1 MGVVSLLGAGI
12 IKSFHLANLIA
23 IVCGS
28 VLGVLIGAL
37 PGIGPSAGAALLL
50 PLTLS
55 LTPTLALILLCSLYV
70 GCMFGGRI
78 TSILANIP
86 GDDAA
91 IATCFDG
98 YPMTLK
104 GRAGPALGITAVSSY
119 IGGLLGLFIVIF
131 TAKQVAR
138 FGLAFGP
145 AEYFALMALA
155 LSATAILGG
164 NNPAKGIAM
173 TALGLLIAMVGL
185 DFVSGKMRLT
195 FGNIHLEQGIDF
207 LPVSVGLF
215 ALSELFKQLEEG
227 IKLRFEQDRFTLKDV
242 MPTRE
247 DVSYTWK
254 PILRG
259 SLLGFL
265 IGVLPGAGGT
275 IASFMTYA
283 LEKKLSP
290 RSDKFGTGVPEG
302 VASVEAANN
311 AAAFG
316 AMVPLLTLGI
326 PGSGTTAIIL
336 GGLIMWGVRPGPLFI
351 TEQTELFWSLL
362 GALFVANIVLLLLNT
377 AFIPFFVRALKS
389 LAPYLEA
396 LITVVCM
403 VGVFGLNN
411 SIVDVWLM
419 LIFGVLGYLL
429 KKCGYPVGPVIL
441 AVVLGPLA
449 EGSFRQALMMSQGSM
464 SVFFASPL
472 SMFLMTAAILIWC
485 SILLRPLWGWFKRNT
500 AKVEAS

>member
-1 MGVVSLLGAGI
+1 LEVVGLLLNGMIHAFQPGN
-12 IKSFHLANLIA
+12 FIA

-28 VLGVLIGAL
+28 ILGVLVGAL

-50 PLTLS
+50 PLTLT
-55 LTPTLALILLCSLYV
+55 LTPTIALVLLCSLYV

-86 GDDAA
+86 GDDAS

-104 GRAGPALGITAVSSY
+104 GRAGPALGITAISSY
-119 IGGLLGLFIVIF
+119 IGGLMGLIIVIF

-138 FGLAFGP
+138 FGLYFGP

-195 FGNIHLEQGIDF
+195 FGNIYLERGIDF
-207 LPVSVGLF
+207 LPVSVGMF

-227 IKLRFEQDRFTLKDV
+227 IRLSFHKGRFGLKDV

-247 DVSYTWK
+247 DVAVTTL
-254 PILRG
+254 PIARG
-259 SLLGFL
+259 GLLGFI

-283 LEKKLSP
+283 MEKRLSK
-290 RSDKFGTGVPEG
+290 RSEEFGTGVPEG

-326 PGSGTTAIIL
+326 PGSGTTAIML

-351 TEQTELFWSLL
+351 TQQADLFWSLI

-377 AFIPFFVRALKS
+377 AFIPFFVRALKALS
-389 LAPYLEA
+389 PYLEP
-396 LITVVCM
+396 LIAVLCM

-411 SIVDVWLM
+411 SIIDVWLM
-419 LIFGVLGYLL
+419 LGFGILGYLL
-429 KKCGYPVGPVIL
+429 KKCDYPVGPVIL

-449 EGSFRQALMMSQGSM
+449 EGSFRQALMMSRGSM
-464 SVFFASPL
+464 AIFVASPL
-472 SMFLMTAAILIWC
+472 AKALMMGALLIWC
-485 SILLRPLWGWFKRNT
+485 SILFRPLIARLKRSST
-500 AKVEAS
+500 KVGAA